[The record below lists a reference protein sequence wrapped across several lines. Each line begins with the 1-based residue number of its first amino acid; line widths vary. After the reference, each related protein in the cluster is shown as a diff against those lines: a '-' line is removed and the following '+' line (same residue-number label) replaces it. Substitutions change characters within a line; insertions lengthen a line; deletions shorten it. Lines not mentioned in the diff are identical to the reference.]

1 MAAHV
6 PPLRSLRVGL
16 TGGIASGKSL
26 AEKIFA
32 GMGIPVLDADQ
43 VARDVVAPGTPALQE
58 IVNTFGAASLRP
70 DGQLDRRAMRE
81 RVFADPGARARLE
94 AITHPRIR
102 AAMQQWQQAQTA
114 PYSVLSLALI
124 GSPAIR
130 ALLDKI
136 VLIDV
141 PAQTQLERLLARD
154 GISPQLAQQ
163 MIAAQADRESRRA
176 SANVIIENT
185 GSPEQLADQLR
196 SLHDGLVAGE

>member
-1 MAAHV
+1 
-6 PPLRSLRVGL
+6 LRVGL